1 VTPPAT
7 LIKVVTRLG
16 IAVLTIAM
24 LAVPTMSYR
33 YVRQRVQLGA
43 QQPAPRLAPLAPALE
58 REFTAAAR
66 GPAAFV
72 VLGYHDLV
80 PNLPRADAHA
90 LDGRRVSI
98 RVASFVAQLRML
110 RLAGYQSVTAAE
122 VADFVNVHGTL
133 PRRAVLIAFD
143 GARWRDWS
151 YADPALAAYGFR
163 ATIFIDPAT
172 VRSRRGVSLSWLALR
187 ALVKTGRWSVGVAGT
202 QTSVPISAGGTRG
215 SALLYRQWLPAAG
228 RAETTAEF
236 QERIGTILDRQRHAI
251 VEQGLPDPRL
261 FSYPFQ
267 PLYPLN
273 TADLADLTKT
283 MTVSFAGALLSLAQ
297 DESVDPAWA
306 ARRVLPRMEVY
317 SGTTDEMLFNRIQN
331 LATS

>member
-1 VTPPAT
+1 MV
-7 LIKVVTRLG
+7 KVGTRLG

-43 QQPAPRLAPLAPALE
+43 QQAPPELAPLAPALD

-66 GPAAFV
+66 GPGSFV
-72 VLGYHDLV
+72 VLGYHDIV
-80 PNLPRADAHA
+80 PNLPRADARA
-90 LDGRRVSI
+90 VDGRRVSVG
-98 RVASFVAQLRML
+98 VASFVAQLRML
-110 RLAGYQSVTAAE
+110 RLAGYRSVTAAE
-122 VADFVNVHGTL
+122 VADFVNVHGVL
-133 PRRAVLIAFD
+133 PPRAVLIAFD

-151 YADPALAAYGFR
+151 YADPALAEYGFR

-172 VRSRRGVSLSWLALR
+172 VRSRRGVTLSWLALR

-202 QTSVPISAGGTRG
+202 QSSVPISAGGARG
-215 SALLYRQWLPAAG
+215 SALLYRQWLPDSG

-236 QERIGTILDRQRHAI
+236 QDRVRTSLDRQRHAI

-273 TADLADLTKT
+273 NADLTALTET
-283 MTVSFAGALLSLAQ
+283 MAVSFAGALLSLAQ
-297 DESVDPAWA
+297 DESVDAAWA
-306 ARRVLPRMEVY
+306 ARRVLPRIEVY
-317 SGTTDEMLFNRIQN
+317 SSTTDEMLFNRIQN
-331 LATS
+331 LATA